1 MARLNAL
8 CASSSPSAL
17 SSLVLCNQLLLD
29 CTAVIFRPVSFLI
42 PFYLASVNNNDNNNG
57 SPGQERRTS
66 LVRCLRQPEAAAKQR
81 AQASSSSTILCEL
94 HLGIVMEPECF
105 RPQTCGPKSNIVPTI
120 TLMNIYL
127 EIAFWV

>member
-1 MARLNAL
+1 M
-8 CASSSPSAL
+8 PSAPPRRPL
-17 SSLVLCNQLLLD
+17 LCSRLSLVLCNQLLLD

-94 HLGIVMEPECF
+94 HLGIVIEPECF
-105 RPQTCGPKSNIVPTI
+105 RPQTSSPKSSRQASSLILFQPS
-120 TLMNIYL
+120 L
-127 EIAFWV
+127 